1 MENKENKN
9 VMSEK
14 YTEVF
19 KQNIAQFDELNMVK
33 SRAGRTAHE
42 KSEDMVSDRQVD
54 HIDNK
59 VFTEKA

>member
-1 MENKENKN
+1 MENKEKKN

-42 KSEDMVSDRQVD
+42 KSEDMGSDRQVD